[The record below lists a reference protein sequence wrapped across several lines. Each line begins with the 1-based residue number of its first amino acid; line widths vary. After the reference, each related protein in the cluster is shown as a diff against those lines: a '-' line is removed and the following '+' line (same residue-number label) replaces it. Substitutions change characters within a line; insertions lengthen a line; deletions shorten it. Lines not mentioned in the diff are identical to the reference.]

1 MGKTLKCEPKSTY
14 DQVQHAGIRIGCA
27 LFGILCIG
35 GVKCVLGG
43 GGGLMITRYF
53 RPRPTEVSVFLTD

>member
-43 GGGLMITRYF
+43 GGGGGGIDDNTLF
-53 RPRPTEVSVFLTD
+53 PTTPN